1 MGRASTVRISP
12 ASRAS
17 PAISHERRPG
27 RQQQPEHHEEP
38 DLGQPRHAL
47 GERPGGAAVRQ
58 LGVAEDERGH
68 VHRGEPGRVHE
79 RRGAVRQEGQRQ
91 HGDRVQT
98 RGRQGR
104 APHQPRTAETGGQAA
119 RDTHHQLEHHDP
131 DGERD
136 AVLPHR
142 VGGDQRDEDDGGGVV
157 ETRLGLERTGEPLLD
172 RGHPQHREHRRR
184 VRRRGH
190 RAEQHGELPRQA
202 EHVVGAQGHHRHR
215 HGHADG
221 RQGEAD
227 PHRRPEVAP
236 RGGQTALGQDDRQ
249 RREAQGLGHGGVLE
263 LDADERL
270 AEHHAHQQVDQ
281 QAGQARPR
289 GDPDGEDRQDRDGRT
304 HQQEQV
310 ELVDVEG
317 HESPLSGRLVRESSD
332 ASPHRRAPRPA
343 VRTRR
348 TTG

>member
-1 MGRASTVRISP
+1 MGRASTVRIRP
-12 ASRAS
+12 ASSGEPDGLPRE
-17 PAISHERRPG
+17 PTRGE
-27 RQQQPEHHEEP
+27 QQPEHHEEP

-47 GERPGGAAVRQ
+47 RERPGRAAVRQ
-58 LGVAEDERGH
+58 LGVAEDQRGH

-79 RRGAVRQEGQRQ
+79 RRGAVREEGQRQ

-98 RGRQGR
+98 RGRQRR
-104 APHQPRTAETGGQAA
+104 APHQPRTAEAGGQAA
-119 RDTHHQLEHHDP
+119 RDAHHELEHHDP

-142 VGGDQRDEDDGGGVV
+142 VGGDQRDEDDGGRVV
-157 ETRLGLERTGEPLLD
+157 EPRLGLERTGEPLLD
-172 RGHPQHREHRRR
+172 RGHPQYREHRRR

-190 RAEQHGELPRQA
+190 RTEQHGELPRQA
-202 EHVVGAQGHHRHR
+202 EHVVRADRHHRHR

-221 RQGEAD
+221 GQGEAD
-227 PHRRPEVAP
+227 PHRGPEVAP

-249 RREAQGLGHGGVLE
+249 RREAQCLGDGRVLE
-263 LDADERL
+263 LDADELL

-289 GDPDGEDRQDRDGRT
+289 GDPHGEDRQDRDGRT